1 MKTKKKRNRDSKDR
15 TAQELSSSQSFFFKF
30 KANHKTPK
38 TECDMKLFLKMGLV
52 LKMGP
57 KLYTLRGM
65 QEWKRKTNEV
75 QRVLGTAVASH
86 TMLNIC
92 IYIFLYNAFSM
103 LLQ

>member
-1 MKTKKKRNRDSKDR
+1 MKRKKKKRNSKDR
-15 TAQELSSSQSFFFKF
+15 TAQELSSSQSVFFKF

-38 TECDMKLFLKMGLV
+38 TECDMKLFLTMGLV

-86 TMLNIC
+86 TMLK
-92 IYIFLYNAFSM
+92 IYIYFFYNAFSL